1 MVDRKTEKQI
11 QRITN
16 MRKIRKV
23 IADSTINYYD
33 RDGVEQTFH
42 TNENVRNVEMAVK
55 VLMDAGI
62 VNVLVDDITVNKNVY
77 VMDVDTFIEHAERVV
92 TDVIGPDNDNDTDND
107 NDNKF

>member
-1 MVDRKTEKQI
+1 
-11 QRITN
+11 

-42 TNENVRNVEMAVK
+42 TIGNVRNVEMAVN

-62 VNVLVDDITVNKNVY
+62 VNVLVDDITVNKTVY
-77 VMDVDTFIEHAERVV
+77 VMDVETFIEHAERVA
-92 TDVIGPDNDNDTDND
+92 TDVSGIDND
-107 NDNKF
+107 NDNDNDKDIEI